1 MKITYNSLS
10 NETFQ
15 KRLKETTNFTTDD
28 LYNGIHGYLNFKCI
42 HNHTFKAQPN
52 NIFHGQ
58 ECPYCSGKKIL
69 KNYNDINTLRPDI
82 ADLFVMESDKYEN
95 GITSNKSVLM
105 KCPDCGNITYKI
117 ISNMVKRGYSC
128 NKCSDGISYP
138 NKFIRALL
146 EQYNLSCDFEW
157 QPNWLKPYYFDSHF
171 VLNDNH
177 YVIEMDG
184 GLGHGNKNFRGG
196 KGNNTTDII
205 KDNLAK
211 LNSIKVIRINCDYSY
226 GVDRFSF
233 IKENIISSDL
243 SKILDLSIC
252 DFDKCNNFAT
262 SSLVVESAKL
272 YNEGKSSQE
281 IRNILKCSISSVYNW
296 LHIATENGLCSYSKD
311 EMINRSRNSIR
322 KAVDKFTLDGKFLET
337 YSSITEAAKA
347 NGLHNVSI
355 SKCCKNL
362 NKTSGGFI
370 WKYSDPNQ
378 PDKTKIMKK
387 EVA

>member
-1 MKITYNSLS
+1 MT
-10 NETFQ
+10 
-15 KRLKETTNFTTDD
+15 
-28 LYNGIHGYLNFKCI
+28 H
-42 HNHTFKAQPN
+42 
-52 NIFHGQ
+52 
-58 ECPYCSGKKIL
+58 
-69 KNYNDINTLRPDI
+69 
-82 ADLFVMESDKYEN
+82 
-95 GITSNKSVLM
+95 
-105 KCPDCGNITYKI
+105 
-117 ISNMVKRGYSC
+117 
-128 NKCSDGISYP
+128 
-138 NKFIRALL
+138 
-146 EQYNLSCDFEW
+146 
-157 QPNWLKPYYFDSHF
+157 FDSHF

-177 YVIEMDG
+177 YVVEMDG

-378 PDKTKIMKK
+378 PDKTKIIR
-387 EVA
+387 